1 MIMTTILDFCEEL
14 DQSCEHSME
23 GVKGRWKHKSRV
35 TLTGALPLTSC
46 VIVAK
51 SFHFWAAVS
60 SWEKWRDYTSW
71 FPLFPVI
78 CKYLTC
84 SRPSLLLTE
93 TTLVPK
99 TSSFFGGHACRLRVS
114 SLKVAVMVSV
124 HISPTFLTC
133 PPAQHLIPTHTHT
146 HTHTHTA
153 THMHTY
159 HKCLDQGYATN
170 IWANVWLAHVTN
182 PYLSD
187 CKICLY
193 FIRLP
198 CLSRL

>member
-1 MIMTTILDFCEEL
+1 MNNWETASYGKECWLHHEETWVL
-14 DQSCEHSME
+14 
-23 GVKGRWKHKSRV
+23 
-35 TLTGALPLTSC
+35 ALALLLTSC

-60 SWEKWRDYTSW
+60 SWEKWRDYISW

-78 CKYLTC
+78 PKYFMC

-99 TSSFFGGHACRLRVS
+99 TFSFFGGHVCRLRVS
-114 SLKVAVMVSV
+114 SLKVAVKVSA

-133 PPAQHLIPTHTHT
+133 PPAQHLIPI
-146 HTHTHTA
+146 HTHTA

-170 IWANVWLAHVTN
+170 IWANLW
-182 PYLSD
+182 
-187 CKICLY
+187 
-193 FIRLP
+193 
-198 CLSRL
+198 